1 MLKSIPKSS
10 VLNQLK
16 LYLSEIYHNQLEKI
30 ILFGSQ
36 VRGDETPESD
46 FDILIILRN
55 PFAYYQEIQKIS
67 EYISELCLENDIL
80 ITCCFTTLEKWNT
93 ENSAFYRNIH
103 QEGMVL

>member
-16 LYLSEIYHNQLEKI
+16 LYLSEIYQNQLEKI

-46 FDILIILRN
+46 FDILIILRK
-55 PFAYYQEIQKIS
+55 PFA
-67 EYISELCLENDIL
+67 
-80 ITCCFTTLEKWNT
+80 
-93 ENSAFYRNIH
+93 
-103 QEGMVL
+103 